1 MVSALNKLQRAGALK
16 TDPLIDRVCAVS
28 VGMWNGQPVVD
39 LDYPEDSTAQ
49 SDINVVM
56 LAGGGLIEVQGTAED
71 KVFTRA
77 ELNTLLDLAESA
89 CQTLSQ
95 AQLDALSRG

>member
-1 MVSALNKLQRAGALK
+1 
-16 TDPLIDRVCAVS
+16 
-28 VGMWNGQPVVD
+28 
-39 LDYPEDSTAQ
+39 
-49 SDINVVM
+49 M

-95 AQLDALSRG
+95 AQLEALSRS